1 MVMVLLK
8 EKEINI
14 MKCVNDKEFKIL
26 ENAGV
31 NKEDTSFT
39 TSRKISLYLCY
50 KYQKGAVFMIEDD
63 NIELEEIDKKIIKI
77 YNHMQGKWF

>member
-1 MVMVLLK
+1 MVKVLI
-8 EKEINI
+8 EENI
-14 MKCVNDKEFKIL
+14 RNITKCVNDKEFKII

-31 NKEDTSFT
+31 NKEDTTFT
-39 TSRKISLYLCY
+39 ASRKISLYLCY

-63 NIELEEIDKKIIKI
+63 NIELEEIDKKILKI

>member
-14 MKCVNDKEFKIL
+14 TKRVNDKEFKIL
-26 ENAGV
+26 EHAGV
-31 NKEDTSFT
+31 NKEDTNFT
-39 TSRKISLYLCY
+39 ASRKIGLYLCY